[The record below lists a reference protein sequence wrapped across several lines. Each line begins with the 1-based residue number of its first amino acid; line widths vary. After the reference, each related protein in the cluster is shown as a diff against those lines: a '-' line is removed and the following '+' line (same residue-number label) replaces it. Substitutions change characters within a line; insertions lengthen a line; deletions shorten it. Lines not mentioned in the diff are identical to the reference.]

1 MNNKFISRLS
11 FLLALFLGQAGMA
24 VADHNVSISDFSIK
38 AGEEKTIEVDFTSDA
53 SDIYYVNGTI
63 DMPEGI
69 EVVVSSGMAQ
79 VATTSRTSGFSIN
92 MNLSTGLFRLTS
104 LVKNAITGT
113 SGAIATIKVKAADD
127 LADGTKT
134 IALSDFTVKHT
145 DGDGTEEAATTGNA
159 TVTCEAATVT
169 PEPVTTG
176 PIVFSPA
183 TLSLAAGKTAEVE
196 VIMQDNVKMVGFDAL
211 FATSEGLSIEGV
223 TGATYTKRTKKVTIE
238 EIAANVGTLFT
249 VTIKAEDSFS
259 GEGTVTLKNIVAY
272 DPDET
277 IEDPYEFDDI
287 TLVIAPEAEPETET
301 ASFAFDFEGDIDLIP
316 GESVEVPVTLTNGC
330 TLSGFQATM
339 TLPSGVT
346 AELVKSDRLAAA
358 PNYNEENGNI
368 NYLGGI
374 SGKDG
379 VLFTLKLTAGD
390 DFADGTLILSNLK
403 ATTPSSHSI
412 TANPASISLNVKKGT
427 DNIAFAFSETEVK
440 LAAGESVDV
449 DVTLTN
455 DRARAG
461 FGATLTLP
469 EGITATLTKSD
480 RLASDPTYREGTGN
494 ITYLGGIKGND
505 GVLFTITLTAG
516 DEFAADGTVTLT
528 NLKTTTASS
537 KSSKADDIELTVK
550 FVTKYTLDETSS
562 EPIVAGTYNT
572 VTLKRNFRAGF
583 NTVCLP
589 FAIDD
594 VAEFFG
600 EGAKVYAFTGYE
612 NVEGENILKLDLVSG
627 GLETCTPYVVYV
639 ETAFS
644 EKELTDVEIAAEA
657 GKVTKEDGASFI
669 GTFAPID
676 APGMAGK
683 YGVTDKAKIA
693 KGNEEA
699 YMKGFRAYF
708 EITGSTPSR
717 LAFSDG
723 STTNIEGTLISNKQT
738 EVYNLNGQKM
748 LKASKG
754 VFIIDGKK
762 VIVK

>member
-24 VADHNVSISDFSIK
+24 VAAHQVSISDFSIK
-38 AGEEKTIEVDFTSDA
+38 AGEEKTIEVNFTSDA
-53 SDIYYVNGTI
+53 TDIYYVNGTI

-69 EVVVSSGMAQ
+69 EVVVTNGYAQ

-92 MNLSTGLFRLTS
+92 FTVSTGLFRITS

-113 SGAIATIKVKAADD
+113 SGAIATIKVKAAAD

-134 IALSDFTVKHT
+134 MALSDFTVKHT
-145 DGDGTEEAATTGNA
+145 DGTQEAATANDA
-159 TVTCEAATVT
+159 TVTCEAAAVT
-169 PEPVTTG
+169 PG
-176 PIVFSPA
+176 PISFSPA
-183 TLSLAAGKTAEVE
+183 TLSLAAGKSTTVD
-196 VIMQDNVKMVGFDAL
+196 VVMDNDVDLVVFSAIIGVSD
-211 FATSEGLSIEGV
+211 GLNINV
-223 TGATYTKRTKKVTIE
+223 TGADSWKPNTKKVEIDEISANAGTIFTISIE
-238 EIAANVGTLFT
+238 AA
-249 VTIKAEDSFS
+249 ADFS
-259 GEGTVTLKNIVAY
+259 GEGSVTLKKISAY
-272 DPDET
+272 DRSYT
-277 IEDPYEFDDI
+277 EFDFDDV
-287 TLVIAPEAEPETET
+287 TLTIAPEAEPEEET
-301 ASFAFDFEGDIDLIP
+301 ATFAFDVEGDIDLIP

-368 NYLGGI
+368 NYIGGI

-461 FGATLTLP
+461 FGAKLTLP

-480 RLASDPTYREGTGN
+480 RLAADPSYNEKTGN
-494 ITYLGGIKGND
+494 IAYLGGIKGND

-516 DEFAADGTVTLT
+516 DDFAADGTVTLT
-528 NLKTTTASS
+528 NLRTTTASS

-562 EPIVAGTYNT
+562 KPIVAGTYNT

-657 GKVTKEDGASFI
+657 KSVPFSGASFV